1 MKSKQILLLLF
12 GLLLSL
18 FLAACRSTPPP
29 APTGDAA
36 EDAAATPTTEVF
48 LPPADKAAT
57 PADAAQNFYGWYLEA
72 IQETLAGNRD
82 NPLANGD
89 VVRSG
94 YLTPQLMQRV
104 VALVLKFDEEGFVGL
119 DPLWCAGGT
128 PPDNFYLDGQFNN
141 NGTPMILMRTNL
153 PEHAFI
159 LYLQQTGSLW
169 QISDIACTGT
179 PEGVVSAFYLW
190 YLSRL
195 EQTNGAA
202 LADGEY
208 RASGFLSEAL
218 IEQVDAWVN
227 AGSAGAAGAAGAAG
241 DDPFLLSASL
251 PLGFSATPVENS
263 GSAVLLRQTFA
274 GTSQALRINL
284 VQQAGYWKIESIRL
298 ASD

>member
-1 MKSKQILLLLF
+1 MILPLC

-18 FLAACRSTPPP
+18 LLAACRSDKPA
-29 APTGDAA
+29 APTSNAA
-36 EDAAATPTTEVF
+36 EDATAPAAEVF
-48 LPPADKAAT
+48 FPPADKAAT
-57 PADAAQNFYGWYLEA
+57 PADAAQNFYGWYLDA

-94 YLTPQLMQRV
+94 YLTPQLMQRIV
-104 VALVLKFDEEGFVGL
+104 ELVLKFDEEGFVGL

-141 NGTPMILMRTNL
+141 NGTPMILIRTNL

-159 LYLQQTGSLW
+159 LYLQQTGNVW

-179 PEGVVSAFYLW
+179 PEGTVNAFYLW

-195 EQTNGAA
+195 AQTDGAA
-202 LADGEY
+202 LSDGEY

-218 IEQVDAWVN
+218 MAQVDEWVN
-227 AGSAGAAGAAGAAG
+227 AGSIG

-251 PLGFSATPVENS
+251 PLGFSAAPVENS

-274 GTSQALRINL
+274 DASQSLRINL
-284 VQQAGYWKIESIRL
+284 AQQGGYWKIESIRL
-298 ASD
+298 SDN

>member
-1 MKSKQILLLLF
+1 MKPKRMILPLC

-18 FLAACRSTPPP
+18 LLAACRSDKPA
-29 APTGDAA
+29 APTSNAA
-36 EDAAATPTTEVF
+36 EDATAPAAEVF
-48 LPPADKAAT
+48 FPPADKAAT
-57 PADAAQNFYGWYLEA
+57 PADAAQNFYGWYLDA

-94 YLTPQLMQRV
+94 YLTPQLMQRIV
-104 VALVLKFDEEGFVGL
+104 ELVLKFDEEGFVGL

-128 PPDNFYLDGQFNN
+128 PPDNFYQDGQFSN
-141 NGTPMILMRTNL
+141 NGTPMILIRTNL

-159 LYLQQTGSLW
+159 LYLQQTGDVW

-179 PEGVVSAFYLW
+179 PEGTVNAFYLW

-195 EQTNGAA
+195 AQTDGAA
-202 LADGEY
+202 LSDGEY

-218 IEQVDAWVN
+218 MAQVDEWVN
-227 AGSAGAAGAAGAAG
+227 AGSIG

-251 PLGFSATPVENS
+251 PLGFSAAPVENS

-274 GTSQALRINL
+274 DASQSLRINL
-284 VQQAGYWKIESIRL
+284 AQQGGYWKIESIRR
-298 ASD
+298 SDS

>member
-1 MKSKQILLLLF
+1 MILPLC

-18 FLAACRSTPPP
+18 LLAACRADKPA
-29 APTGDAA
+29 APTSDAA
-36 EDAAATPTTEVF
+36 EDATAPAAEVF
-48 LPPADKAAT
+48 FPPADKAAT
-57 PADAAQNFYGWYLEA
+57 PADAAQNFYGWYLDA

-94 YLTPQLMQRV
+94 YLTPQLMQRIV
-104 VALVLKFDEEGFVGL
+104 ELVLKFDEEGFVGL

-128 PPDNFYLDGQFNN
+128 PPDNFYQDGQFSN
-141 NGTPMILMRTNL
+141 NGTPMILIRTNL

-159 LYLQQTGSLW
+159 LYLQQTGNVW

-179 PEGVVSAFYLW
+179 PEGTVNAFYLW

-195 EQTNGAA
+195 AQTDGAA
-202 LADGEY
+202 LSDGEY

-218 IEQVDAWVN
+218 MAQVDEWVN
-227 AGSAGAAGAAGAAG
+227 AGSTG

-251 PLGFSATPVENS
+251 PLGFSAAPVENS

-274 GTSQALRINL
+274 NASQSLRINL
-284 VQQAGYWKIESIRL
+284 AQQGGYWKIESIRR
-298 ASD
+298 SDS

>member
-1 MKSKQILLLLF
+1 MILPLC

-18 FLAACRSTPPP
+18 LLAACRADKPA
-29 APTGDAA
+29 APTSDAA
-36 EDAAATPTTEVF
+36 EDATAPAAEVF
-48 LPPADKAAT
+48 FPPADKAAT
-57 PADAAQNFYGWYLEA
+57 PADTAQNFYGWYLDA

-94 YLTPQLMQRV
+94 YLTPQLMQRIV
-104 VALVLKFDEEGFVGL
+104 ELVLKFDEEGFVGL

-128 PPDNFYLDGQFNN
+128 PPDNFYQDGQFSN
-141 NGTPMILMRTNL
+141 NGTPMILIRTNL

-159 LYLQQTGSLW
+159 LYLQQTGDVW

-179 PEGVVSAFYLW
+179 PEGTVNAFYLW

-195 EQTNGAA
+195 AQTDGAA
-202 LADGEY
+202 LSDGEY

-218 IEQVDAWVN
+218 MAQVDEWVN
-227 AGSAGAAGAAGAAG
+227 AGSTG

-251 PLGFSATPVENS
+251 PLGFSAAPVENS

-274 GTSQALRINL
+274 NASQSLRINL
-284 VQQAGYWKIESIRL
+284 AQQGGYWKIESIRL
-298 ASD
+298 SDN

>member
-1 MKSKQILLLLF
+1 MKPKRMILPLC

-18 FLAACRSTPPP
+18 LLAACRSDKPA
-29 APTGDAA
+29 APTSNAA
-36 EDAAATPTTEVF
+36 EDATAPAAEVF
-48 LPPADKAAT
+48 FPPADKAAT
-57 PADAAQNFYGWYLEA
+57 PADTAQNFYGWYLDA

-94 YLTPQLMQRV
+94 YLTPQLMQRIV
-104 VALVLKFDEEGFVGL
+104 ELVLKFDEEGFVGL

-128 PPDNFYLDGQFNN
+128 PPDNFYQDGQFSN
-141 NGTPMILMRTNL
+141 NGTPMILIRTNL

-159 LYLQQTGSLW
+159 LYLQQTGDVW

-179 PEGVVSAFYLW
+179 PEGTVNAFYLW

-195 EQTNGAA
+195 AQTDGAA
-202 LADGEY
+202 LSDGEY

-218 IEQVDAWVN
+218 MAQVDEWVN
-227 AGSAGAAGAAGAAG
+227 AGSIG

-251 PLGFSATPVENS
+251 PLGFSAAPVENS

-274 GTSQALRINL
+274 DASQSLRINL
-284 VQQAGYWKIESIRL
+284 AQQGGYWKIESIRL
-298 ASD
+298 SDN

>member
-1 MKSKQILLLLF
+1 MILPLC

-18 FLAACRSTPPP
+18 LLAACRSDKPA
-29 APTGDAA
+29 APTSDAA
-36 EDAAATPTTEVF
+36 EDATAPAAEVF
-48 LPPADKAAT
+48 FPPADKAAT
-57 PADAAQNFYGWYLEA
+57 PADTAQNFYGWYLDA

-94 YLTPQLMQRV
+94 YLTPQLMQRIV
-104 VALVLKFDEEGFVGL
+104 ELVLKFDEEGFVGL

-128 PPDNFYLDGQFNN
+128 PPDNFYQDGQFSN
-141 NGTPMILMRTNL
+141 NGTPMILIRTNL

-159 LYLQQTGSLW
+159 LYLQQTGNVW

-179 PEGVVSAFYLW
+179 PEGTVNAFYLW

-195 EQTNGAA
+195 AQTDGAA
-202 LADGEY
+202 LSDGEY

-218 IEQVDAWVN
+218 MAQVDEWVN
-227 AGSAGAAGAAGAAG
+227 AGSIG

-251 PLGFSATPVENS
+251 PLGFSAAPVENS

-274 GTSQALRINL
+274 NASQSLRINL
-284 VQQAGYWKIESIRL
+284 AQQGGYWKIESIRL
-298 ASD
+298 SDN

>member
-1 MKSKQILLLLF
+1 MILPLC

-18 FLAACRSTPPP
+18 LLAACRSDKPA
-29 APTGDAA
+29 APTSNAA
-36 EDAAATPTTEVF
+36 EDATAPAAEVF
-48 LPPADKAAT
+48 FPPADKAAT
-57 PADAAQNFYGWYLEA
+57 PADAAQNFYGWYLDA

-94 YLTPQLMQRV
+94 YLTPQLMQRIV
-104 VALVLKFDEEGFVGL
+104 ELVLKFDEEGFVGL

-141 NGTPMILMRTNL
+141 NSTPMILIRTNL

-159 LYLQQTGSLW
+159 LYLQQTGNVW

-179 PEGVVSAFYLW
+179 PEGTVNAFYLW

-195 EQTNGAA
+195 AQTDGAA
-202 LADGEY
+202 LSDGEY

-218 IEQVDAWVN
+218 MAQVDEWVN
-227 AGSAGAAGAAGAAG
+227 AGSIG

-251 PLGFSATPVENS
+251 PLGFSAAPVENS

-274 GTSQALRINL
+274 DASQSLRINL
-284 VQQAGYWKIESIRL
+284 AQQGGYWKIESIRL
-298 ASD
+298 SDN

>member
-1 MKSKQILLLLF
+1 MILPLC

-18 FLAACRSTPPP
+18 LLAACRSDKPA
-29 APTGDAA
+29 APTSNAA
-36 EDAAATPTTEVF
+36 EDATAPAAEVF
-48 LPPADKAAT
+48 FPPADKAAT
-57 PADAAQNFYGWYLEA
+57 PADAAQNFYGWYLDA

-94 YLTPQLMQRV
+94 YLTPQLMQRIV
-104 VALVLKFDEEGFVGL
+104 ELVLKFDEEGFVGL

-128 PPDNFYLDGQFNN
+128 PPDNFYQDGQFSN
-141 NGTPMILMRTNL
+141 NGTPMILIRTNL

-159 LYLQQTGSLW
+159 LYLQQTGDVW

-179 PEGVVSAFYLW
+179 PEGTVNAFYLW

-195 EQTNGAA
+195 AQTDGAA
-202 LADGEY
+202 LSDGEY

-218 IEQVDAWVN
+218 MAQVDEWVN
-227 AGSAGAAGAAGAAG
+227 AGSIG

-251 PLGFSATPVENS
+251 PLGFSAAPVENS

-274 GTSQALRINL
+274 NASQSLRINL
-284 VQQAGYWKIESIRL
+284 AQQGGYWKIESIRL
-298 ASD
+298 SDN

>member
-1 MKSKQILLLLF
+1 MKPKRMILPLC

-18 FLAACRSTPPP
+18 LLAACRSDKPA
-29 APTGDAA
+29 APTSNAA
-36 EDAAATPTTEVF
+36 EDATAPAAEVF
-48 LPPADKAAT
+48 FPPADKAAT
-57 PADAAQNFYGWYLEA
+57 PADAAQNFYGWYLDA

-94 YLTPQLMQRV
+94 YLTPQLMQRIV
-104 VALVLKFDEEGFVGL
+104 ELVLKFDEEGFVGL

-128 PPDNFYLDGQFNN
+128 PPDNFYQDGQFSN
-141 NGTPMILMRTNL
+141 NGTPMILIRTNL

-159 LYLQQTGSLW
+159 LYLQQTGDVW

-179 PEGVVSAFYLW
+179 PEGTVNAFYLW

-195 EQTNGAA
+195 AQTDGAA
-202 LADGEY
+202 LSDGEY

-218 IEQVDAWVN
+218 MAQVDEWVN
-227 AGSAGAAGAAGAAG
+227 AGSIG

-251 PLGFSATPVENS
+251 PLGFSAAPVENS

-274 GTSQALRINL
+274 NASQSLRINL
-284 VQQAGYWKIESIRL
+284 AQQGGYWKIESIRR
-298 ASD
+298 SDS

>member
-1 MKSKQILLLLF
+1 MILPLC

-18 FLAACRSTPPP
+18 LLAACRADKPA
-29 APTGDAA
+29 APTSDAA
-36 EDAAATPTTEVF
+36 EDATAPAAEVF
-48 LPPADKAAT
+48 FPPADKAAT
-57 PADAAQNFYGWYLEA
+57 PADTAQNFYGWYLDA

-94 YLTPQLMQRV
+94 YLTPQLMQRIV
-104 VALVLKFDEEGFVGL
+104 ELVLKFDEEGFVGL

-128 PPDNFYLDGQFNN
+128 PPDNFYQDGQFSN
-141 NGTPMILMRTNL
+141 NGTPMILIRTNL

-159 LYLQQTGSLW
+159 LYLQQTGNVW

-179 PEGVVSAFYLW
+179 PEGTVNAFYLW

-195 EQTNGAA
+195 AQTDGAA
-202 LADGEY
+202 LSDGEY

-218 IEQVDAWVN
+218 MAQVDEWVN
-227 AGSAGAAGAAGAAG
+227 AGSIG
-241 DDPFLLSASL
+241 DDPFLMSASL
-251 PLGFSATPVENS
+251 PLGFSAAPVENS

-274 GTSQALRINL
+274 DASQSLRINL
-284 VQQAGYWKIESIRL
+284 AQQGGYWKIESIRL
-298 ASD
+298 SDN

>member
-1 MKSKQILLLLF
+1 MKSKQIILLLFSLLLL
-12 GLLLSL
+12 L
-18 FLAACRSTPPP
+18 FLAACRSDKPA

-36 EDAAATPTTEVF
+36 QGSAATPTTEVF

-57 PADAAQNFYGWYLEA
+57 PADAAQNFYAWYLDA

-104 VALVLKFDEEGFVGL
+104 NKLVLKFDEEGFVGL

-153 PEHAFI
+153 PAHAFI
-159 LYLQQTGSLW
+159 LYLQQTGNIW

-179 PEGVVSAFYLW
+179 PEGVVNAFYLW
-190 YLSRL
+190 YLSRQA
-195 EQTNGAA
+195 QTDGAA
-202 LADGEY
+202 LGDGEY

-218 IEQVDAWVN
+218 IEQVDAWVA
-227 AGSAGAAGAAGAAG
+227 AGSTG

-251 PLGFSATPVENS
+251 PLGFSAVPVENS

-274 GTSQALRINL
+274 DASQSLRINL
-284 VQQAGYWKIESIRL
+284 AQQGGYWKIESIKL
-298 ASD
+298 ATD

>member
-1 MKSKQILLLLF
+1 MILPLC

-18 FLAACRSTPPP
+18 LLAACRSDKPA
-29 APTGDAA
+29 APTSDAA
-36 EDAAATPTTEVF
+36 EDATAPAAEVF
-48 LPPADKAAT
+48 FPPADKAAT
-57 PADAAQNFYGWYLEA
+57 PADAAQNFYGWYLDA

-94 YLTPQLMQRV
+94 YLTPQLMQRIV
-104 VALVLKFDEEGFVGL
+104 ELVLKFDEEGFVGL

-128 PPDNFYLDGQFNN
+128 PPDNFYQDGQFSN
-141 NGTPMILMRTNL
+141 NGTPMILIRTNL

-159 LYLQQTGSLW
+159 LYLQQTGNVW

-179 PEGVVSAFYLW
+179 PEGTVNAFYLW

-195 EQTNGAA
+195 AQTDGAA
-202 LADGEY
+202 LSDGEY

-218 IEQVDAWVN
+218 MAQVDEWVN
-227 AGSAGAAGAAGAAG
+227 AGSIG

-251 PLGFSATPVENS
+251 PLGFSAAPVENS

-274 GTSQALRINL
+274 NASQSLRINL
-284 VQQAGYWKIESIRL
+284 AQQGGYWKIESIRL
-298 ASD
+298 VSD

>member
-1 MKSKQILLLLF
+1 MKPKRMILPLC

-18 FLAACRSTPPP
+18 LLAACRSDKPA
-29 APTGDAA
+29 APTSNAA
-36 EDAAATPTTEVF
+36 EDATAPAAEVF
-48 LPPADKAAT
+48 FPPADKAAT
-57 PADAAQNFYGWYLEA
+57 PADAAQNFYGWYLDA

-94 YLTPQLMQRV
+94 YLTPQLMQRIV
-104 VALVLKFDEEGFVGL
+104 ELVLKFDEEGFVGL

-141 NGTPMILMRTNL
+141 NSTPMILIRTNL

-159 LYLQQTGSLW
+159 LYLQQTGNVW

-179 PEGVVSAFYLW
+179 PEGTVNAFYLW

-195 EQTNGAA
+195 AQTDGAA
-202 LADGEY
+202 LSDGEY

-218 IEQVDAWVN
+218 MAQVDEWVN
-227 AGSAGAAGAAGAAG
+227 AGSIG
-241 DDPFLLSASL
+241 DDPFLMSASL
-251 PLGFSATPVENS
+251 PLGFSAAPVENS

-274 GTSQALRINL
+274 DASQSLRINL
-284 VQQAGYWKIESIRL
+284 AQQGGYWKIESIRL
-298 ASD
+298 SDN

>member
-1 MKSKQILLLLF
+1 MKPKRMILPLC

-18 FLAACRSTPPP
+18 LLAACRADKPA
-29 APTGDAA
+29 APTSDAA
-36 EDAAATPTTEVF
+36 EDATAPAAEVF
-48 LPPADKAAT
+48 FPPADKAAT
-57 PADAAQNFYGWYLEA
+57 PADAAQNFYGWYLDA

-94 YLTPQLMQRV
+94 YLTPQLMQRIV
-104 VALVLKFDEEGFVGL
+104 ELVLKFDEEGFVGL

-128 PPDNFYLDGQFNN
+128 PPDNFYQDGQFSN
-141 NGTPMILMRTNL
+141 NGTPMILIRTNL

-159 LYLQQTGSLW
+159 LYLQQTGNVW

-179 PEGVVSAFYLW
+179 PEGTVNAFYLW

-195 EQTNGAA
+195 AQTDGAA
-202 LADGEY
+202 LSDGEY

-218 IEQVDAWVN
+218 MAQVDEWVN
-227 AGSAGAAGAAGAAG
+227 AGSTG

-251 PLGFSATPVENS
+251 PLGFSAAPVENS

-274 GTSQALRINL
+274 NASQSLRINL
-284 VQQAGYWKIESIRL
+284 AQQGGYWKIESIRR
-298 ASD
+298 SDS

>member
-1 MKSKQILLLLF
+1 MKPKRMILPLC

-18 FLAACRSTPPP
+18 LLAACRSDKPA
-29 APTGDAA
+29 APTSNAA
-36 EDAAATPTTEVF
+36 EDATAPAAEVF
-48 LPPADKAAT
+48 FPPADKAAT
-57 PADAAQNFYGWYLEA
+57 PADAAQNFYGWYLDA

-94 YLTPQLMQRV
+94 YLTPQLMQRIV
-104 VALVLKFDEEGFVGL
+104 ELVLKFDEEGFVGL

-128 PPDNFYLDGQFNN
+128 PPDNFYQDGQFSN
-141 NGTPMILMRTNL
+141 NGTPMILIRTNL

-159 LYLQQTGSLW
+159 LYLQQTGNVW

-179 PEGVVSAFYLW
+179 PEGTVNAFYLW

-195 EQTNGAA
+195 AQTDGAA
-202 LADGEY
+202 LSDGEY

-218 IEQVDAWVN
+218 MAQVDEWVN
-227 AGSAGAAGAAGAAG
+227 AGSIG

-251 PLGFSATPVENS
+251 PLGFSAAPVENS

-274 GTSQALRINL
+274 DASQSLRINL
-284 VQQAGYWKIESIRL
+284 AQQGGYWKIESIRL
-298 ASD
+298 SDN

>member
-1 MKSKQILLLLF
+1 MILLLC
-12 GLLLSL
+12 GLLLPL
-18 FLAACRSTPPP
+18 LLAACRSDTPP
-29 APTGDAA
+29 APTSDAA
-36 EDAAATPTTEVF
+36 QGTATPTTEVF

-57 PADAAQNFYGWYLEA
+57 PADAAQNFYAWYLDA

-94 YLTPQLMQRV
+94 YLTPQLMQRI

-128 PPDNFYLDGQFNN
+128 PPDNFYQDGQFSN
-141 NGTPMILMRTNL
+141 NGTPMILLRTNL

-159 LYLQQTGSLW
+159 LYLQQTENLW

-179 PEGVVSAFYLW
+179 PEGVVNAFYLW

-195 EQTNGAA
+195 QQTEGAA
-202 LADGEY
+202 LRDGEY
-208 RASGFLSEAL
+208 RASGFLSPAL
-218 IEQVDAWVN
+218 MEQVDAWVA
-227 AGSAGAAGAAGAAG
+227 AGSAG

-251 PLGFSATPVENS
+251 PLGFSAAPLENS
-263 GSAVLLRQTFA
+263 GSAVLLQQTFA
-274 GTSQALRINL
+274 DANQSLRIDL
-284 VQQAGYWKIESIRL
+284 TQQGGYWKIERIRL
-298 ASD
+298 PNN

>member
-1 MKSKQILLLLF
+1 MILPLC

-18 FLAACRSTPPP
+18 LLAACRSDKPA
-29 APTGDAA
+29 APTSNAA
-36 EDAAATPTTEVF
+36 EDATAPAAEVF
-48 LPPADKAAT
+48 FPPADKAAT
-57 PADAAQNFYGWYLEA
+57 PADAAQNFYGWYLDA

-94 YLTPQLMQRV
+94 YLTPQLMQRIV
-104 VALVLKFDEEGFVGL
+104 ELVLKFDEEGFVGL

-141 NGTPMILMRTNL
+141 NSTPMILIRTNL

-159 LYLQQTGSLW
+159 LYLQQTGNVW

-179 PEGVVSAFYLW
+179 PEGTVNAFYLW

-195 EQTNGAA
+195 AQTDGAA
-202 LADGEY
+202 LSDGEY

-218 IEQVDAWVN
+218 MAQVDEWVN
-227 AGSAGAAGAAGAAG
+227 AGSIG
-241 DDPFLLSASL
+241 DDPFLMSASL
-251 PLGFSATPVENS
+251 PLGFSAAPVENS

-274 GTSQALRINL
+274 DASQSLRINL
-284 VQQAGYWKIESIRL
+284 AQQGGYWKIESIRL
-298 ASD
+298 SDN

>member
-1 MKSKQILLLLF
+1 MKPKRMILPLC

-18 FLAACRSTPPP
+18 LLAACRSDKPA
-29 APTGDAA
+29 APTSDAA
-36 EDAAATPTTEVF
+36 EDATAPAAEVF
-48 LPPADKAAT
+48 FPPADKAAT
-57 PADAAQNFYGWYLEA
+57 PADTAQNFYGWYLDA

-94 YLTPQLMQRV
+94 YLTPQLMQRIV
-104 VALVLKFDEEGFVGL
+104 ELVLKFDEEGFVGL

-128 PPDNFYLDGQFNN
+128 PPDNFYQDGQFSN
-141 NGTPMILMRTNL
+141 NGTPMILIRTNL

-159 LYLQQTGSLW
+159 LYLQQTGDVW

-179 PEGVVSAFYLW
+179 PEGTVNAFYLW

-195 EQTNGAA
+195 AQTDGAA
-202 LADGEY
+202 LSDGEY

-218 IEQVDAWVN
+218 MAQVDEWVN
-227 AGSAGAAGAAGAAG
+227 AGSTG

-251 PLGFSATPVENS
+251 PLGFSAAPVENS

-274 GTSQALRINL
+274 NASQSLRINL
-284 VQQAGYWKIESIRL
+284 AQQGGYWKIESIRL
-298 ASD
+298 SDN

>member
-1 MKSKQILLLLF
+1 MKPKRMILPLC

-18 FLAACRSTPPP
+18 LLAACRSDKPA
-29 APTGDAA
+29 APTSNAA
-36 EDAAATPTTEVF
+36 EDATAPAAEVF
-48 LPPADKAAT
+48 FPPADKAAT
-57 PADAAQNFYGWYLEA
+57 PADAAQNFYGWYLDA

-94 YLTPQLMQRV
+94 YLTPQLMQRIV
-104 VALVLKFDEEGFVGL
+104 ELVLKFDEEGFVGL

-128 PPDNFYLDGQFNN
+128 PPDNFYQDGQFSN
-141 NGTPMILMRTNL
+141 NGTPMILIRTNL

-159 LYLQQTGSLW
+159 LYLQQTGNVW

-179 PEGVVSAFYLW
+179 PEGTVNAFYLW

-195 EQTNGAA
+195 AQTDGAA
-202 LADGEY
+202 LSDGEY

-218 IEQVDAWVN
+218 MAQVDEWVN
-227 AGSAGAAGAAGAAG
+227 AGSIG

-251 PLGFSATPVENS
+251 PLGFSAAPVENS

-274 GTSQALRINL
+274 DASQSLRINL
-284 VQQAGYWKIESIRL
+284 AQQGGYWKIESIRR
-298 ASD
+298 SDS